1 MKFKTNTSPFFSS
14 ENNVRSVMLQVLIA
28 LIPGTLVVTYFYGWG
43 ILINVTL
50 SVFFALALEALALIL
65 RKRPVLPFL
74 GDFSALIT
82 GWLLA
87 LALPPLIPWWV
98 IFVGVFFAIIV
109 AKHLYGGLGYNPFNP
124 AMVGF
129 AVLII
134 SFPLEMTQWIQAGH
148 INAVSN
154 TLNQSQVLSLL
165 DSIKSVLVITSP
177 PDWDAITMAT
187 PLDAVKTGLRAGTPY
202 TEVIS
207 KSPYLANTTSN
218 TWLWSGLAFTLG
230 GLWLLYKKVIHWQI
244 PAALIGSLIIISG
257 LFHLFSSDVYA
268 TPLLHVFSGATILA
282 AFFIATDP
290 VSASTTPTG
299 KILYGVGIGLLIYI
313 IRTWGNYPDAVA
325 FAVLIMNMAVPTID
339 YYTQPRTFGYGSA
352 IRKSHSKQPSTKE
365 ENKS

>member
-14 ENNVRSVMLQVLIA
+14 ENNVRGVMLQVLLA
-28 LIPGTLVVTYFYGWG
+28 LIPGTLVVAYFYGWG
-43 ILINVTL
+43 VLINVAL

-98 IFVGVFFAIIV
+98 IFIGVFFTIIV

-134 SFPLEMTQWIQAGH
+134 SFPLEMTQWIQADH
-148 INAVSN
+148 VN
-154 TLNQSQVLSLL
+154 TLNQAQQYGFLESLKIVLGIS
-165 DSIKSVLVITSP
+165 SP
-177 PDWDAITMAT
+177 PNWDAITMAT
-187 PLDAVKTGLRAGTPY
+187 PLDTVKTGLRAGLPY
-202 TEVIS
+202 TDIINQ
-207 KSPYLANTTSN
+207 SPYLIKTASN

-244 PAALIGSLIIISG
+244 PVALISALILISG
-257 LFHLFSSDVYA
+257 LFHVLSSEDYA
-268 TPLLHVFSGATILA
+268 TPLLHVFSGATLLA

-290 VSASTTPTG
+290 VSASTTPLG
-299 KILYGVGIGLLIYI
+299 KIIYGAGIGLLIYI
-313 IRTWGNYPDAVA
+313 IRTWGSYPDAVA

-339 YYTQPRTFGYGSA
+339 YYTQPRTFGY
-352 IRKSHSKQPSTKE
+352 STGHTKKTSSQK
-365 ENKS
+365 ENKP